1 VLGPDVNESK
11 SGFTVN
17 AQGEIRFGM
26 AAIKGA
32 GTAAVEEII
41 KERVSK
47 GPYKNIFEFAKR
59 VNTRTLNKRSMEAL
73 AMAGSFDCFKEHHR
87 RQYLEAPD
95 GDVSLIEKAS
105 RYAQKIQQEEDSAQV
120 SLFGGSSGNA
130 EVPLP
135 SVAPMEP
142 FSQIQQLN
150 IEKEVVGLFISG
162 HPLDQYKLEIDS
174 FTNATLTALNDLDAL
189 KGKNE
194 LRLAGSVASFAHRT
208 TKNGKPFGT
217 LTMEDYHGTFTFFLF
232 GEDYVKFKQYF
243 MTGWF
248 LFING
253 GVAQKKWG
261 NENELEFKI
270 NSISLLSEV
279 RGRMIKG
286 LKVNI
291 NLDDLTLDLMEKL
304 ESITAKYK
312 GDAKLYIEVLDQQE
326 NISLELFSKKMKV
339 DPSAELIKELKL
351 LPEVAYKIM
360 DR

>member
-1 VLGPDVNESK
+1 
-11 SGFTVN
+11 
-17 AQGEIRFGM
+17 M
-26 AAIKGA
+26 
-32 GTAAVEEII
+32 
-41 KERVSK
+41 
-47 GPYKNIFEFAKR
+47 
-59 VNTRTLNKRSMEAL
+59 
-73 AMAGSFDCFKEHHR
+73 
-87 RQYLEAPD
+87 
-95 GDVSLIEKAS
+95 
-105 RYAQKIQQEEDSAQV
+105 
-120 SLFGGSSGNA
+120 
-130 EVPLP
+130 
-135 SVAPMEP
+135 
-142 FSQIQQLN
+142 
-150 IEKEVVGLFISG
+150 
-162 HPLDQYKLEIDS
+162 
-174 FTNATLTALNDLDAL
+174 TALNDLEAL
-189 KGKNE
+189 KGKSE

-253 GVAQKKWG
+253 SVTQKKWG
-261 NENELEFKI
+261 NDNELEFKI

-304 ESITAKYK
+304 EQITVKYK
-312 GDAKLYIEVLDQQE
+312 GDAKLFIEVLDQQE
-326 NISLELFSKKMKV
+326 NISLELFSKKIKV
-339 DPSAELIKELKL
+339 DPSAELIKELKQ

>member
-1 VLGPDVNESK
+1 
-11 SGFTVN
+11 
-17 AQGEIRFGM
+17 
-26 AAIKGA
+26 
-32 GTAAVEEII
+32 
-41 KERVSK
+41 
-47 GPYKNIFEFAKR
+47 
-59 VNTRTLNKRSMEAL
+59 
-73 AMAGSFDCFKEHHR
+73 
-87 RQYLEAPD
+87 
-95 GDVSLIEKAS
+95 
-105 RYAQKIQQEEDSAQV
+105 
-120 SLFGGSSGNA
+120 
-130 EVPLP
+130 
-135 SVAPMEP
+135 MEP

-162 HPLDQYKLEIDS
+162 HPLDQYQLEIDS

-253 GVAQKKWG
+253 SVAQKKWG
-261 NENELEFKI
+261 NDNEVEFKI

-304 ESITAKYK
+304 EQITLKYK
-312 GDAKLYIEVLDQQE
+312 GDAKLYIEVLD
-326 NISLELFSKKMKV
+326 SRRTSVLSFFLRKSK
-339 DPSAELIKELKL
+339 LIPVLS
-351 LPEVAYKIM
+351 
-360 DR
+360 